1 MSISVTAS
9 LPGSF
14 LDSLKQFVDV
24 RVRDGEIPIF
34 ELVDSRDGNSAFLD
48 FLGDDNEADPL
59 MYPAFGN
66 PLNPYVSPLAQIEV
80 FNLLATFQPLK
91 SQDLVADVFPFIIAQ
106 LPVMGG
112 FQYHH
117 TKRAI
122 QSVQAQIQKPTRFA
136 VSCPGLCATPN
147 GNVICDLFITYAN
160 AVVVLRIYKASW
172 PQLA

>member
-1 MSISVTAS
+1 MTE
-9 LPGSF
+9 PG
-14 LDSLKQFVDV
+14 VDYLSENV
-24 RVRDGEIPIF
+24 SRNDGESHF
-34 ELVDSRDGNSAFLD
+34 EVEELENLIKRLP
-48 FLGDDNEADPL
+48 ETHR
-59 MYPAFGN
+59 
-66 PLNPYVSPLAQIEV
+66 QV